1 MKHNFNKCTTSR
13 CDTQGHAYDTTSVM
27 HYGTWAFAL
36 DESKPSMTKKGCP
49 NEVWPQDPS
58 CRLGQYKGL
67 AQSDIADLNKLYCG
81 DVEPPPDCRNNPDY
95 DNYCGFWKSLGYCQH
110 SYVDWMAA
118 NCKKSCGCKDGVYDT
133 ILLYIRVYI

>member
-1 MKHNFNKCTTSR
+1 MSIHGQN
-13 CDTQGHAYDTTSVM
+13 M
-27 HYGTWAFAL
+27 HTHIHMGSGCLKINNLL
-36 DESKPSMTKKGCP
+36 DKSKPSITKKGCP

-67 AQSDIADLNKLYCG
+67 AESDIADLNKLYCG
-81 DVEPPPDCRNNPDY
+81 DVEPPTECSNNPDY
-95 DNYCGFWKSLGYCQH
+95 AERLCDIWKSLGFCRH